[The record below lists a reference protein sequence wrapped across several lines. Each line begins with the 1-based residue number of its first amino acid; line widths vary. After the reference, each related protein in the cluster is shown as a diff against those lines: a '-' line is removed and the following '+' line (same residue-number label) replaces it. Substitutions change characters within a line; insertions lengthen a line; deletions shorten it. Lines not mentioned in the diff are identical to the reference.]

1 MKEVL
6 IDTDILPLFFRNQP
20 IVVRRFK
27 KYLSTYKSINISI
40 ITYYEILS
48 GLKYRDAKKQLELF
62 LDFSKYNTILPLTQ
76 ESIEVSSEIYAN
88 LRQKGKII
96 DDIDILIAGI
106 GLVNNLAI
114 VTHNEKHFKNIEGV
128 EVIDWTK

>member
-6 IDTDILPLFFRNQP
+6 IDTDILSLFFRNQP
-20 IVVRRFK
+20 IVVRHFK
-27 KYLSTYKSINISI
+27 KYLSTYKRINISI

-76 ESIEVSSEIYAN
+76 ESIGASSEIYAN
-88 LRQKGKII
+88 LR
-96 DDIDILIAGI
+96 
-106 GLVNNLAI
+106 
-114 VTHNEKHFKNIEGV
+114 
-128 EVIDWTK
+128 

>member
-6 IDTDILPLFFRNQP
+6 IDTDILSLFFRNQP
-20 IVVRRFK
+20 NVVRHCK
-27 KYLSTYKSINISI
+27 KYLSVYKSMNISI

-76 ESIEVSSEIYAN
+76 ESIQVSSEIYAN

-96 DDIDILIAGI
+96 DDIDISIAGI